1 MLVPALDA
9 GLGQFTGLCCPLP
22 PDGHTISI
30 LQLTHG
36 VPTVRTEVP
45 GIYQGGSGLSELP
58 EKI

>member
-22 PDGHTISI
+22 PDGHTTSI
-30 LQLTHG
+30 LHLTLG
-36 VPTVRTEVP
+36 VPAVRTEVP
-45 GIYQGGSGLSELP
+45 GTYQGRPGLSELP